1 MRKLLLCAVAA
12 LVPACTYNTPVPKGP
27 DTSGQSY
34 AEALG
39 AICDVDKLAAIAADD
54 DPLSLGR
61 KRTDWIHEN
70 VVNPDGIYLRTW
82 LSVRGPSDQAVAL
95 RDEAKK
101 EAGLERCALADDLEK
116 NGLGGLSP

>member
-1 MRKLLLCAVAA
+1 MRMSFLAVAA
-12 LVPACTYNTPVPKGP
+12 TLLSGCTYDTPAPKTP

-39 AICDVDKLAAIAADD
+39 AMCDVDKLAAIAPDE

-61 KRTDWIHEN
+61 KRTEWIQQN
-70 VVNPDGIYLRTW
+70 VVNADGIYLRTW
-82 LSVRGPSDQAVAL
+82 LSVRGPGDQASAL

-101 EAGLERCALADDLEK
+101 EAGLATCALADDLEK